1 MKRAIER
8 YWVSAWICVVL
19 LLCFSVACQDK
30 AAIAELEKYKAQ
42 AAVEAQNIETVRT
55 FFAELSKGNAGI
67 INDLYASDSKYYSP
81 SNSPTPLTRDQEMA
95 QVKTTLTA
103 FPDMTYEIKDIFAA
117 KDRVV
122 VMIISSATHKAEFM
136 GIPATGKK
144 ASIGATLVYRFRDG
158 KVVEEIED
166 ADFLGLFMQL
176 GLELKPAEVKK

>member
-1 MKRAIER
+1 MKK
-8 YWVSAWICVVL
+8 YLFVVPL
-19 LLCFSVACQDK
+19 VILFCFTIACQDK
-30 AAIAELEKYKAQ
+30 AAMAELEKLRTQ
-42 AAVEAQNIETVRT
+42 AAVEVQNIETVRT
-55 FFAELSKGNAGI
+55 FFAELNKGNAGI
-67 INDLYASDSKYYSP
+67 INDLYASDSRYYSP
-81 SNSPTPLTRDQEMA
+81 SNSSTPLTRDQEIA

-122 VMIISSATHKAEFM
+122 VMIVSSATHKAEFM

-144 ASIGATLVYRFRDG
+144 ASIGVTLVFRFRDG

-176 GLELKPAEVKK
+176 GMELKPIAAAR